1 MLLKYELLALDLI
14 GFQIEKYLKRFEKKR
29 KQLRFQEHQGFSGI
43 GVSRPTGTAV
53 TLFCGDPSMSF
64 SE

>member
-1 MLLKYELLALDLI
+1 MLLKNELLALAVID
-14 GFQIEKYLKRFEKKR
+14 FQNQKYLKMFTIKR
-29 KQLRFQEHQGFSGI
+29 KQLLFKEYQDFTGM
-43 GVSRPTGTAV
+43 GVSRATGTAV

>member
-1 MLLKYELLALDLI
+1 MLLKNELLALAVID
-14 GFQIEKYLKRFEKKR
+14 FQIENYLKTFTIKR
-29 KQLRFQEHQGFSGI
+29 KQLLFQEFQDFTGMD
-43 GVSRPTGTAV
+43 VSRATGTAV

>member
-1 MLLKYELLALDLI
+1 MLLKNELLALVVID
-14 GFQIEKYLKRFEKKR
+14 FQIENYLKMFSIKR
-29 KQLRFQEHQGFSGI
+29 KQLSFQEFQGFTGM
-43 GVSRPTGTAV
+43 GVSRGTGTAV